1 MTVDA
6 INPRLNEVLQS
17 NVGNKLTAELSA
29 GIVGTIQQLMNSIAQ
44 EAFAAGQASE
54 REKAAGAAAAA
65 RTFQPHLFTLAHFA
79 TYDGL
84 LTSFWTASCM
94 AFDLAPAHWG
104 QGLMRQ
110 AVAAVLQWTFQ
121 QDQVDRV
128 HAFARVDNRR
138 SGRLLERSGFVREG
152 GRWLYTCALESA

>member
-54 REKAAGAAAAA
+54 REKAAVAAAAA
-65 RTFQPHLFTLAHFA
+65 
-79 TYDGL
+79 
-84 LTSFWTASCM
+84 
-94 AFDLAPAHWG
+94 PAVP
-104 QGLMRQ
+104 
-110 AVAAVLQWTFQ
+110 ADAAGVT
-121 QDQVDRV
+121 DVEAKPV
-128 HAFARVDNRR
+128 
-138 SGRLLERSGFVREG
+138 S
-152 GRWLYTCALESA
+152 

>member
-54 REKAAGAAAAA
+54 REKAAVGAAAA
-65 RTFQPHLFTLAHFA
+65 
-79 TYDGL
+79 
-84 LTSFWTASCM
+84 
-94 AFDLAPAHWG
+94 PAVP
-104 QGLMRQ
+104 
-110 AVAAVLQWTFQ
+110 ADAAGVT
-121 QDQVDRV
+121 DVEAKPV
-128 HAFARVDNRR
+128 
-138 SGRLLERSGFVREG
+138 S
-152 GRWLYTCALESA
+152 

>member
-54 REKAAGAAAAA
+54 REKAAVAAAAA
-65 RTFQPHLFTLAHFA
+65 PAEPADA
-79 TYDGL
+79 TGVTDVEAKPV
-84 LTSFWTASCM
+84 S
-94 AFDLAPAHWG
+94 
-104 QGLMRQ
+104 
-110 AVAAVLQWTFQ
+110 
-121 QDQVDRV
+121 
-128 HAFARVDNRR
+128 
-138 SGRLLERSGFVREG
+138 
-152 GRWLYTCALESA
+152 

>member
-54 REKAAGAAAAA
+54 REKAAVAAAAA
-65 RTFQPHLFTLAHFA
+65 PAEPANA
-79 TYDGL
+79 TGVTDVEAKPV
-84 LTSFWTASCM
+84 S
-94 AFDLAPAHWG
+94 
-104 QGLMRQ
+104 
-110 AVAAVLQWTFQ
+110 
-121 QDQVDRV
+121 
-128 HAFARVDNRR
+128 
-138 SGRLLERSGFVREG
+138 
-152 GRWLYTCALESA
+152 

>member
-54 REKAAGAAAAA
+54 REKAAAAA
-65 RTFQPHLFTLAHFA
+65 
-79 TYDGL
+79 
-84 LTSFWTASCM
+84 
-94 AFDLAPAHWG
+94 PAEP
-104 QGLMRQ
+104 
-110 AVAAVLQWTFQ
+110 A
-121 QDQVDRV
+121 D
-128 HAFARVDNRR
+128 
-138 SGRLLERSGFVREG
+138 
-152 GRWLYTCALESA
+152 SAGVTDVEAKPVS

>member
-54 REKAAGAAAAA
+54 REKAAVVP
-65 RTFQPHLFTLAHFA
+65 RPRRQCRP
-79 TYDGL
+79 
-84 LTSFWTASCM
+84 M
-94 AFDLAPAHWG
+94 PPA
-104 QGLMRQ
+104 
-110 AVAAVLQWTFQ
+110 
-121 QDQVDRV
+121 
-128 HAFARVDNRR
+128 
-138 SGRLLERSGFVREG
+138 
-152 GRWLYTCALESA
+152 